1 MPWRQSFIL
10 ILQPITRTTCIVRAV
25 PAVPVLVAWWSPW
38 SSPTSDL
45 QSKAF
50 SDPWTFPL
58 AWIRSISTLSPSPAH
73 ASPLPLQATEQ
84 RAPRPRTR
92 SEMIARPRIEASG
105 RNEPAN
111 VGRLGESRQ
120 MALGLVRTGRAPKVI
135 GRKAPDR
142 DAPTAQVAPKNRATL
157 DQAAAAALVR
167 HRQAP
172 GVPQG
177 RHALSVPAESR
188 GCRPGVIELLEFTS
202 TIHRVRGDP

>member
-1 MPWRQSFIL
+1 
-10 ILQPITRTTCIVRAV
+10 
-25 PAVPVLVAWWSPW
+25 
-38 SSPTSDL
+38 
-45 QSKAF
+45 
-50 SDPWTFPL
+50 
-58 AWIRSISTLSPSPAH
+58 
-73 ASPLPLQATEQ
+73 
-84 RAPRPRTR
+84 
-92 SEMIARPRIEASG
+92 MIARPRIEASG

-142 DAPTAQVAPKNRATL
+142 DAPTAQVAPKNPATL

-172 GVPQG
+172 GAPQG